1 MADVAVAVVTGADMS
16 AVVIG
21 ASAVAAVTVAA
32 VTVAAVTVAGAAR
45 RRRLGGG
52 TGAGTPAG
60 SVYR

>member
-1 MADVAVAVVTGADMS
+1 MS
-16 AVVIG
+16 ALVTAVSAEAAVSAGGIG
-21 ASAVAAVTVAA
+21 AAAVAAVTVG
-32 VTVAAVTVAGAAR
+32 AVTVAGAAR

>member
-16 AVVIG
+16 AIVTGV
-21 ASAVAAVTVAA
+21 SAE
-32 VTVAAVTVAGAAR
+32 AAVTVAGAAR

>member
-21 ASAVAAVTVAA
+21 APAVAA

>member
-16 AVVIG
+16 AVVTG
-21 ASAVAAVTVAA
+21 ASAEAA

>member
-21 ASAVAAVTVAA
+21 ASVVAA